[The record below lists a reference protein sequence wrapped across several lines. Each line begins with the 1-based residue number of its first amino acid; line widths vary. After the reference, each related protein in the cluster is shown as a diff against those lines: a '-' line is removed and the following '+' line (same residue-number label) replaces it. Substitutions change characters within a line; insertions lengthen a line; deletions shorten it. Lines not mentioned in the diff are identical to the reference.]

1 MAYKILVLKGDGIG
15 PEVVGEALQVLKA
28 VARLSAADLEFK
40 EALVGGHA
48 IDTFGAPLPDDVLK
62 HAQESDA
69 VLLGAVGGPK
79 WDSTSAEK
87 RPEQALL
94 GLRKGLG
101 LFANMRPVRALKELV
116 PASPLRPEIV
126 SGVDL
131 IVLRELTGGIY
142 YGQPSERRQGKDG
155 REAVDTC
162 FYTEE
167 EMRRIIRFG
176 FELAQNRKRHLTSV
190 DKANIL
196 STSRLWREIAAE
208 VSRDFKDVT
217 WQSQLVD
224 SMAMHLIRRPR
235 DFDVIV
241 TENMFGDILTDEASV
256 LAGSMGMLPSASLGE
271 EINGAGFRIG
281 MYEPIHGTAPDIA
294 GRDEANPLAAILSA
308 AMLLEHSLG
317 MTAEAETIVAAVE
330 AVLRDGYR
338 TRDIQ
343 TGASGAK
350 LVGCKAMGRL
360 VRERI
365 ENLEAES
372 E

>member
-1 MAYKILVLKGDGIG
+1 MAYKILILKGDGIG
-15 PEVVGEALQVLKA
+15 PEVIGEALQVLKV
-28 VARLSAADLEFK
+28 VARRSAVELEFE

-48 IDTFGAPLPDDVLK
+48 IDTHGAPLPDAVLK
-62 HAQESDA
+62 QAQESDA
-69 VLLGAVGGPK
+69 ILLGAVGGPK
-79 WDSTSAEK
+79 WDNTRGDQ

-94 GLRKGLG
+94 GLRKGLD
-101 LFANMRPVRALKELV
+101 LFANVRPVKTLKELIPV
-116 PASPLRPEIV
+116 SPLRPEIIT
-126 SGVDL
+126 GVDF

-142 YGQPSERRQGKDG
+142 FGKPSERRDTKSG

-162 FYTEE
+162 YYTEA
-167 EMRRIIRFG
+167 EMQRIIRFG
-176 FELAQNRKRHLTSV
+176 FELARDRRKRLTSV

-196 STSRLWREIAAE
+196 ATSRLWREIATE
-208 VSRDFKDVT
+208 VAADFKEVAIEH
-217 WQSQLVD
+217 QLVD
-224 SMAMHLIRRPR
+224 SMTMHLIRRPR

-271 EINGAGFRIG
+271 ELNGAGFRIG

-317 MTAEAETIVAAVE
+317 MSAEAELVVNAVE
-330 AVLRDGYR
+330 AVLHDGYR
-338 TRDIQ
+338 TKDIQ
-343 TGASGAK
+343 AGSTGAK

-365 ENLEAES
+365 ESQEADT
-372 E
+372 